1 MVTDATWL
9 RSHLRD
15 IEDFPKPGITF
26 KDITP
31 LLANVDAFRFT
42 VDAIADA
49 WAGANISHVAGIEA
63 RGFLLSA
70 PVAYRLG
77 VSLLP
82 IRKPGKLPWE
92 IVEQPYELEY
102 GVDAVQAHRDAAQPG
117 DRVRASAPSSGPVR
131 TPPGSVG
138 VRPASCG
145 SGQAPPHHPSSP
157 PGLTSPRHRA
167 GDEEGRPSP
176 APRATGRAHH
186 APAAAAGTAARRPR
200 WLPLRQVRVRQH

>member
-117 DRVRASAPSSGPVR
+117 DRVLV
-131 TPPGSVG
+131 VDD
-138 VRPASCG
+138 V
-145 SGQAPPHHPSSP
+145 
-157 PGLTSPRHRA
+157 L
-167 GDEEGRPSP
+167 
-176 APRATGRAHH
+176 ATGGT
-186 APAAAAGTAARRPR
+186 AAAACTLLEGLGAEIVGVHVLLELGFLEGRATLGERD
-200 WLPLRQVRVRQH
+200 VRSLLVEA